1 MTDSDFS
8 DALRKIDI
16 GTTARWRAA
25 GLSARQLHSLTVS
38 GHLVKIRRG
47 VYATSNVMARA
58 ETDPGLRHA
67 LYVVAVTD
75 TRTGKGVASH
85 HSAAQLL
92 GLNLLNPQSPGT
104 VMLTVPPGTR
114 VSYYARTGVVCHM
127 AELPSEHLTTLY
139 GVPATTAARTVVDIA
154 RTASF
159 MEGVVV
165 TDSALYERHTS
176 KTELRRVLLRCDR
189 WPGISRSRRVVEFAT
204 GLAESVLE
212 SCARVVFREQGLPA
226 PELQVHISGRDRTV
240 IARVDFFWRR
250 YNVIA
255 ESDGLLK
262 YDGGERAIA
271 ELKRD
276 RLLREEGYE
285 VVHFTWQEL
294 FSDPVRV
301 AGRIRAA
308 FERASRLSRRGL
320 RFAGGAVGR
329 DGLHLVPAGV
339 LLDRGLVAG
348 FQQVDEVGVLGDGG
362 FEAFGQVR
370 EHRGADPVQP
380 QVRLLE
386 QFEKVGVAAPGDD
399 RGVQSAVQPAELD
412 RVPVRGGHCLH
423 LGGDL
428 PQPAQVRQPQV
439 GGGVGGGGAL
449 QDRHGDHLL
458 LPGGR
463 VDRRHDRAHVRLEA
477 HPAFGFEPAQRLPHR
492 DGADAE
498 FTREAVDV
506 QPGPGSE
513 RAGVDPVPQ
522 DRVCPLLFVHII
534 RA

>member
-1 MTDSDFS
+1 MTDSDLS
-8 DALRKIDI
+8 DALRKMDI

-25 GLSARQLHSLTVS
+25 GLSVRQLYSLTHS
-38 GHLVKIRRG
+38 GQLVKIRRG
-47 VYATSNVMARA
+47 VYATSGVIARA

-67 LYVVAVTD
+67 LDVVAVRD
-75 TRTGKGVASH
+75 TRTGYGVASH
-85 HSAAQLL
+85 HSAAQLRR
-92 GLNLLNPQSPGT
+92 LNLLNAPPPGT
-104 VMLTVPPGTR
+104 VTLTVPPGAR
-114 VSYYARTGVVCHM
+114 VSDYARTGVICHA
-127 AELPSEHLTTLY
+127 AEVPDEHVTRLY
-139 GVPATTAARTVVDIA
+139 GIPATTAARTVVDIA
-154 RTASF
+154 RMATF
-159 MEGVVV
+159 MEAVVV
-165 TDSALYERHTS
+165 ADSALYERHTS
-176 KTELRRVLLRCDR
+176 KAELRRTISRCTR
-189 WPGISRSRRVVEFAT
+189 WPGLERARDVVEFAT
-204 GLAESVLE
+204 GLAESALE

-240 IARVDFFWRR
+240 IARVDFFWRQ

-348 FQQVDEVGVLGDGG
+348 FQQVDEVGVLGGGG
-362 FEAFGQVR
+362 FEAFGQVG

-399 RGVQSAVQPAELD
+399 RGVQPAVHPAELD
-412 RVPVRGGHCLH
+412 RVPMGGGQRLH
-423 LGGDL
+423 FGGDL
-428 PQPAQVRQPQV
+428 SQPAQVRQPQV

-477 HPAFGFEPAQRLPHR
+477 HPAFGFEPAQRLPDR

-522 DRVCPLLFVHII
+522 DRIRPLLFVHSI